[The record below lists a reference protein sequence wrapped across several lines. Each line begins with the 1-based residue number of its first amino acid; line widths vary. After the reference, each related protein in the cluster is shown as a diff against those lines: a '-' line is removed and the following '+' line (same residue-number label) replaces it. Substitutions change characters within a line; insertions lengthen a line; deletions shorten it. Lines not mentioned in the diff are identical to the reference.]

1 MKSRVGDALAWL
13 LKERDSRG
21 LAWFLP
27 RSGADAGALRTA
39 AETARRLGLTEP
51 LALLLE
57 GLRQLAPEGL
67 HKSFDL

>member
-1 MKSRVGDALAWL
+1 MLAWL
-13 LKERDSRG
+13 LEGRDSRG

-27 RSGADAGALRTA
+27 LSGADADALRTA

-57 GLRQLAPEGL
+57 RLREGGPEGL